1 MGQFGV
7 GRLSYAT
14 NASGTWSF
22 SKIADTAD
30 LNYDV
35 WILGMRYAPRFLS
48 LAVDAQGSAHVT
60 YTPLFF
66 ISGAFGTVT
75 SDLMYATNASGSWQ
89 SQTLLSPIDGHADAG
104 LGASIAI
111 APNGQVAV
119 ASYYVDRYV
128 TGSPQNS
135 WLDYST
141 LNADGTWTTSI
152 AVTAPDGYLGADGAT
167 SPASHRNCHSTH
179 RAIPPSSSRMK
190 PASTWS

>member
-35 WILGMRYAPRFLS
+35 WILGMRDAPRFLS

-75 SDLMYATNASGSWQ
+75 SDLMYATNASGTWQ

-104 LGASIAI
+104 RCI
-111 APNGQVAV
+111 
-119 ASYYVDRYV
+119 DR
-128 TGSPQNS
+128 
-135 WLDYST
+135 D
-141 LNADGTWTTSI
+141 
-152 AVTAPDGYLGADGAT
+152 
-167 SPASHRNCHSTH
+167 
-179 RAIPPSSSRMK
+179 RAQWPGRGRELLR
-190 PASTWS
+190 